1 MPLYFIILNSPG
13 KGETF
18 KSEEDRLE
26 WEEEQKRLDREWYGL
41 DEGYDDEARNS

>member
-26 WEEEQKRLDREWYGL
+26 WEEEQINEI
-41 DEGYDDEARNS
+41 